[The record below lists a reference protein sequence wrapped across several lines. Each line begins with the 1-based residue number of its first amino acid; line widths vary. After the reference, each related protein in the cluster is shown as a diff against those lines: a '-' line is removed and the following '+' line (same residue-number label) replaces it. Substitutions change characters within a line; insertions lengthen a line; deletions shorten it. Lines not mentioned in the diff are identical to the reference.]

1 MTGPFPSAGAAAI
14 AVLWSPCS
22 WRSRAL
28 LRSPADYYA
37 ASMLLVVLPGRT
49 TLRLTAFDRPRGV
62 PRLPE

>member
-37 ASMLLVVLPGRT
+37 ASMLLVVARANDAP
-49 TLRLTAFDRPRGV
+49 ADRV
-62 PRLPE
+62 